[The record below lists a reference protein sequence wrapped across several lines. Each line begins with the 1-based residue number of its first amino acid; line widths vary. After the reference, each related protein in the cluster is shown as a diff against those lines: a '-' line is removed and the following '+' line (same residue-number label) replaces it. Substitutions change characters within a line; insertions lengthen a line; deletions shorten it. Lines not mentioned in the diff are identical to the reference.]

1 MMKIIKSLGI
11 ALFIL
16 LQSMAANSN
25 SYVRG
30 SQYMLNQLGYA
41 AGTEDGIKGKNTIEA
56 LTKYYADNNKVF
68 DGIIDDNELIDLKA
82 SVISLGIPKIE
93 ETKNKLKVHFFGNF
107 ISNQSKIIPDSNSP
121 YFLPSD
127 LFQRKNASENR
138 EVFYINHMAF
148 GNLNNDGRQDL
159 LMSYEMEVCP
169 DGYTLTSIGVPLCE
183 LKSDNDRYLNF
194 TAFSV
199 SINERDET
207 IINDF
212 EHNTSMGRNC
222 QRPVLA
228 DFNNDGIDDV
238 YCPSAFGHTYKG
250 KFYHGGADI
259 VFISNDKGWKH
270 VKEKGAFV
278 DKKTG
283 LYQGFSHGVTV
294 NDIDHDGD
302 LDVVTPHI
310 KWENT
315 KGGGKIYCHF
325 NDGAGNF
332 TVKHCADQFA
342 FAVTSGDY
350 NGDGIVDLIASGGW
364 FEKKLYSHN
373 SSKKHNNT
381 VVLFGDGKGSFK
393 TGWKKIPPAYDL
405 YGSGYLLSHI
415 VDLVSW
421 DFDGDGDL
429 DIAGTTVGPLYAGGT
444 HTIWSNNGEGK
455 FTIADQIPMIS
466 GKKSWTSV
474 KAWKKDIK
482 SESNRWNSYCGSTK
496 LIDVNNDGMMDMY
509 CDTPTQDKHGGWIFL
524 NMGGLQF
531 KKISPFNA
539 WSKDWTIYY
548 TGPTGYSFQNFEG
561 YSDPDLFET
570 HWEYK
575 PFFEK

>member
-1 MMKIIKSLGI
+1 M
-11 ALFIL
+11 
-16 LQSMAANSN
+16 
-25 SYVRG
+25 
-30 SQYMLNQLGYA
+30 
-41 AGTEDGIKGKNTIEA
+41 
-56 LTKYYADNNKVF
+56 
-68 DGIIDDNELIDLKA
+68 
-82 SVISLGIPKIE
+82 
-93 ETKNKLKVHFFGNF
+93 
-107 ISNQSKIIPDSNSP
+107 
-121 YFLPSD
+121 
-127 LFQRKNASENR
+127 
-138 EVFYINHMAF
+138 
-148 GNLNNDGRQDL
+148 
-159 LMSYEMEVCP
+159 
-169 DGYTLTSIGVPLCE
+169 
-183 LKSDNDRYLNF
+183 
-194 TAFSV
+194 
-199 SINERDET
+199 
-207 IINDF
+207 
-212 EHNTSMGRNC
+212 
-222 QRPVLA
+222 
-228 DFNNDGIDDV
+228 
-238 YCPSAFGHTYKG
+238 
-250 KFYHGGADI
+250 
-259 VFISNDKGWKH
+259 
-270 VKEKGAFV
+270 
-278 DKKTG
+278 
-283 LYQGFSHGVTV
+283 
-294 NDIDHDGD
+294 
-302 LDVVTPHI
+302 VTPHI

-332 TVKHCADQFA
+332 TVKQCADQFA

-393 TGWKKIPPAYDL
+393 TGWKKIPPAYDI

-539 WSKDWTIYY
+539 WSKDWTLSLI
-548 TGPTGYSFQNFEG
+548 
-561 YSDPDLFET
+561 
-570 HWEYK
+570 HI
-575 PFFEK
+575 